1 IPMKTI
7 TKFVLG
13 GGACCVAFLYCS
25 SLVAADIGQW
35 DFDSGDLSATAGATL
50 GPLQYSDG
58 PSGAT
63 RTATQ
68 FGTTASFGIP
78 SIGGGSANVM
88 KFPAAT
94 SPLGY
99 LMPVPP
105 NANGGGSIVNDYTI
119 IYDVLYPANGRFRP
133 LIQTDDGGDGTI

>member
-1 IPMKTI
+1 MRLRRRQSPIDSYGIFQSI
-7 TKFVLG
+7 TSVIYNWRVRSNWRAILDRRCVVWLPQG
-13 GGACCVAFLYCS
+13 EGRLETVSPSGGACCVAFLYCS

-94 SPLGY
+94 S
-99 LMPVPP
+99 
-105 NANGGGSIVNDYTI
+105 
-119 IYDVLYPANGRFRP
+119 
-133 LIQTDDGGDGTI
+133 